1 MFYYSHIYFGI
12 FLNTYSNIF
21 RYIMFYIKLNWL
33 IINCVGKKYEKEWS
47 GGRSTAVNIY
57 KKETF

>member
-1 MFYYSHIYFGI
+1 
-12 FLNTYSNIF
+12 
-21 RYIMFYIKLNWL
+21 MFYIKLNWL

-57 KKETF
+57 KKETFQTYDYCMYVGTENHKIGY

>member
-1 MFYYSHIYFGI
+1 
-12 FLNTYSNIF
+12 
-21 RYIMFYIKLNWL
+21 MFYIKLNWL